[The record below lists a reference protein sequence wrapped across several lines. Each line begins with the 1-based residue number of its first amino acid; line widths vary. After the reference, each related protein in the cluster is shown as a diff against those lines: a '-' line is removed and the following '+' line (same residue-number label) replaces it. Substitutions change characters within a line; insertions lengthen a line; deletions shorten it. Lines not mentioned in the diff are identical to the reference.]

1 MRYIRVC
8 GEPSVAL
15 RSTVTEGQKD
25 LTRATNLNV
34 WSALVLVA
42 LVILA
47 LSACGGGGGGDGG
60 GDEEQDKARA
70 LPPFET
76 PLRPGEYRSEE
87 FKPSFSFHVGKGWA
101 NNALELPD
109 FIELARQG
117 EPGYLRFA
125 NIKEVFKP
133 GTQKVVEAPKDLV
146 GWFQHHPYLKT
157 DEPEPVTVG
166 GVKREQIDV
175 LVEDLPQDFLGR
187 CGAECVDIAPLSGGE
202 QSVFFREANKRR
214 VIVLQDMKGETVT
227 IDFSSPVVL
236 FDEVAPE
243 GQKVVDSV
251 KWTGS

>member
-1 MRYIRVC
+1 MYSQRMVRQ
-8 GEPSVAL
+8 AL
-15 RSTVTEGQKD
+15 G
-25 LTRATNLNV
+25 LGL
-34 WSALVLVA
+34 LVA
-42 LVILA
+42 LAVLA
-47 LSACGGGGGGDGG
+47 LSACGGAAGGGGS
-60 GDEEQDKARA
+60 EEQAKAKEGA
-70 LPPFET
+70 KVSTLPPYEK

-87 FKPSFSFHVGKGWA
+87 FKPSFSFQVGKGWA
-101 NNALELPD
+101 NNAQELPD
-109 FIELARQG
+109 FIELERQG

-125 NIKEVFKP
+125 NIKEVYKP
-133 GTQKVVEAPKDLV
+133 GMQDVVETPKDLL

-157 DEPEPVTVG
+157 DKPEPVTVG
-166 GVKREQIDV
+166 GVKGEQIDV